1 MIKNVCKGWSL
12 LACFLFWSG
21 ILQAQGY
28 SGSIKNDKAFITI
41 STTAF
46 RSIEEL
52 SKLWGVTEVEIISV
66 NPGLVSDLFPR
77 SNEILIPVGSII
89 KSSGCDSCKP
99 VYHHVGKSE
108 GLYRIGKCY
117 GNTTAATLKK
127 MNNLRSDALKLGQEL
142 LVGYVAPGSVS
153 DMEPGTSPVSSVQGT
168 PMPVQP
174 VPIPVEPVKDPA
186 VAAPRP
192 ELVYTGTGVFESEF
206 APDPSRITTKTG
218 KAASFKTE
226 SGWKD
231 GRFYLLNSQLQTGV
245 VVKVTNPGTGKSI
258 YAKVVGPLPKIKQN
272 NKLDWRLSSA
282 AAASLGVWNE
292 DEIMDL
298 VIEF

>member
-1 MIKNVCKGWSL
+1 
-12 LACFLFWSG
+12 
-21 ILQAQGY
+21 
-28 SGSIKNDKAFITI
+28 
-41 STTAF
+41 
-46 RSIEEL
+46 
-52 SKLWGVTEVEIISV
+52 
-66 NPGLVSDLFPR
+66 
-77 SNEILIPVGSII
+77 
-89 KSSGCDSCKP
+89 
-99 VYHHVGKSE
+99 
-108 GLYRIGKCY
+108 
-117 GNTTAATLKK
+117 